1 MKIIAVTTDKFHTE
15 RLIDANYQEPH
26 NLETI
31 EISDKPL
38 KFSDEKDLKDRT
50 ENLLEDVIARIKDIR
65 GEGAVILDVNNPA
78 IAAYM
83 SMTLTSKM
91 FESPDDEMIQLLGV
105 HSVDLGIAIN
115 DSEIVMF
122 D

>member
-1 MKIIAVTTDKFHTE
+1 MKIISVTTDKTHTE
-15 RLIDANYQEPH
+15 SLINANYQEPH
-26 NLETI
+26 DLETI

-38 KFSDEKDLKDRT
+38 KFSDEKDLRDRT
-50 ENLLEDVIARIKDIR
+50 ENLLEEVMVRVKDIR

-83 SMTLTSKM
+83 SMTLAHHM
-91 FESPDDEMIQLLGV
+91 FEEPDGEMVQLLGT